1 MFYDFSSLSY
11 VPTCGRARAFT
22 CAPACPVSLPT
33 EDNKLN
39 THKHDVIIIHI
50 FFQHRINWTR
60 GDASC
65 SCPPLSSR
73 FLIHLISKWSKTSQ
87 SYAVNCKLVTTAK
100 CASVMKVSTEFLS
113 PFFHNIMHEA
123 FCAQRSGLANYTA
136 EILFFFLVF
145 DTWFIF
151 RVCSYSFGSFD
162 CGFGL

>member
-73 FLIHLISKWSKTSQ
+73 FLVHLISKWSKTSQ

-100 CASVMKVSTEFLS
+100 CVRVIKVSTEFLS
-113 PFFHNIMHEA
+113 PFFNNIMHEA
-123 FCAQRSGLANYTA
+123 FCAQRSDLANYTA